1 MATMKLTNQEQVE
14 DFVRGCTLYAT
25 GGGGLPENGIVS
37 LMSEIE
43 KNGSVGWTDVAEIPD
58 DVLAVCPFLMGSIAP
73 HDEYTIK
80 EMEGFGY
87 TEGVNKEKERLAK
100 AIQEL
105 EDYTGKKLGVVVPI
119 ELAGANTSGPVSAGS
134 SLGMLA
140 VDGDYCG
147 RAIPEI
153 LQITPY
159 LNGKECLPVTSV
171 DEWGNTCI
179 IKDAVNLRVVEKIGK
194 LISAGGYGLAGQA
207 RCV

>member
-105 EDYTGKKLGVVVPI
+105 EDYTGKTWSRG
-119 ELAGANTSGPVSAGS
+119 TYRTCGS
-134 SLGMLA
+134 QYFG
-140 VDGDYCG
+140 
-147 RAIPEI
+147 
-153 LQITPY
+153 
-159 LNGKECLPVTSV
+159 
-171 DEWGNTCI
+171 TCI
-179 IKDAVNLRVVEKIGK
+179 SGQFPGHACRRWRLLRKGN
-194 LISAGGYGLAGQA
+194 S
-207 RCV
+207 

>member
-1 MATMKLTNQEQVE
+1 M
-14 DFVRGCTLYAT
+14 YAT

-105 EDYTGKKLGVVVPI
+105 EDYTGKKSWKMLFKIAANDKQVTAE
-119 ELAGANTSGPVSAGS
+119 ELTYTV
-134 SLGMLA
+134 
-140 VDGDYCG
+140 
-147 RAIPEI
+147 I
-153 LQITPY
+153 
-159 LNGKECLPVTSV
+159 
-171 DEWGNTCI
+171 
-179 IKDAVNLRVVEKIGK
+179 
-194 LISAGGYGLAGQA
+194 
-207 RCV
+207 